1 MAAYRLNYPE
11 MLQQI
16 KLSLFT
22 GDHSGIYSL
31 CCAVAC
37 IACSFALITWYN
49 KMMNDPYGRLDVRAI
64 IRAVIILFLTCN
76 FYTFVLV
83 PFDHITY
90 LVTRGL
96 SASVDEH
103 HGEAYDWKDIIRQ
116 VEESRGGE
124 ESFLT
129 QFIKDMDK
137 EATETSADGTNL
149 SFNSSSVLES
159 EAETAIEQTKKTP
172 LGRKIWLTLKDFV
185 SARMAMPVAALG
197 SVLAGVV
204 SALVKIV
211 QWILLAVSSVFLMIL
226 GLIGPFVF
234 AISLIPGFEGNI
246 SAWIGRYIQIS
257 FWCPIAALIDYV
269 NYKLTGAM
277 CVALFNAPI
286 VAKSAYT
293 THLIL
298 LEIVML
304 ICLVSVPQLAA
315 WVVASAGAS
324 EVSGNVMSAAKKAAS
339 IAVKKH

>member
-1 MAAYRLNYPE
+1 
-11 MLQQI
+11 
-16 KLSLFT
+16 
-22 GDHSGIYSL
+22 
-31 CCAVAC
+31 
-37 IACSFALITWYN
+37 
-49 KMMNDPYGRLDVRAI
+49 
-64 IRAVIILFLTCN
+64 
-76 FYTFVLV
+76 
-83 PFDHITY
+83 
-90 LVTRGL
+90 
-96 SASVDEH
+96 
-103 HGEAYDWKDIIRQ
+103 
-116 VEESRGGE
+116 
-124 ESFLT
+124 
-129 QFIKDMDK
+129 
-137 EATETSADGTNL
+137 
-149 SFNSSSVLES
+149 
-159 EAETAIEQTKKTP
+159 
-172 LGRKIWLTLKDFV
+172 
-185 SARMAMPVAALG
+185 MPVAALG

-277 CVALFNAPI
+277 CVALFNAPT
-286 VAKSAYT
+286 VAKNVYT

-298 LEIVML
+298 LEIVVL